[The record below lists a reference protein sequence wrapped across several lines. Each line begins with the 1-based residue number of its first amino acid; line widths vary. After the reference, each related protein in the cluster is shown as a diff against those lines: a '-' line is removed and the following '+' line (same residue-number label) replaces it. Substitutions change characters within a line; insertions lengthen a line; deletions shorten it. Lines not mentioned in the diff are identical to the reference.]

1 VVARRAG
8 LVAGAD
14 RRKRRGLTIGDLAD
28 QEGLL
33 GLPALAFPAQL
44 EVQRIVGRSALVA
57 FEGNHYSVSPGLV
70 GQTVTVTARL
80 GELHVEIL
88 SAAGRRVARHR
99 RAPASAGQQ
108 LRSAEHARLLEQA
121 VLDAFTTDKP
131 CRRKA
136 NPGARR
142 RRADSS
148 CSLARPRPGRRGRR
162 RSGGL
167 RADCEDGAVN
177 KHATYQ
183 QLRGH
188 LAFLKLTAAAEQLPA
203 ALEQAEKAKPGYTQF
218 LHDLLETEVK
228 ATRQRRLASRLRL
241 AGFPS
246 TKTLEEFDFSA
257 QPSLDRRLVDE
268 LATLR
273 FIEEKANV
281 LAIGPPGVGK
291 TMLAIALGLK
301 AVHAGYR
308 VYYTTAADLVART
321 SRAALE
327 GRWQTTMR
335 FWNGPQLLVIDE
347 LGYLPMPGEA
357 AAHLF
362 QVISRRY
369 EHGSIILT
377 TNRGIASWGEIFD
390 DHTVAA
396 AILDRLL
403 HHATVLQIDGDS
415 YRMRGH
421 RARLA
426 TLKAGLNHPAEG
438 GEFSRSHLGNSHDR

>member
-1 VVARRAG
+1 
-8 LVAGAD
+8 
-14 RRKRRGLTIGDLAD
+14 
-28 QEGLL
+28 
-33 GLPALAFPAQL
+33 
-44 EVQRIVGRSALVA
+44 
-57 FEGNHYSVSPGLV
+57 
-70 GQTVTVTARL
+70 
-80 GELHVEIL
+80 
-88 SAAGRRVARHR
+88 
-99 RAPASAGQQ
+99 
-108 LRSAEHARLLEQA
+108 
-121 VLDAFTTDKP
+121 
-131 CRRKA
+131 
-136 NPGARR
+136 
-142 RRADSS
+142 
-148 CSLARPRPGRRGRR
+148 
-162 RSGGL
+162 
-167 RADCEDGAVN
+167 VN

-188 LAFLKLTAAAEQLPA
+188 LATLKLTAAAERLPA
-203 ALEQAEKAKPGYTQF
+203 ALEHAEQGKPGYTQF
-218 LHDLLETEVK
+218 LHDLLEVEVQ
-228 ATRQRRLASRLRL
+228 ATLERRLASRLRL

-246 TKTLEEFDFSA
+246 SKTLEEFDFTA
-257 QPSLDRRLVDE
+257 QPSIDRRLVEE

-273 FIEEKANV
+273 FIEEHANV

-321 SRAALE
+321 TKAALE

-347 LGYLPMPGEA
+347 LGCLPLPA
-357 AAHLF
+357 AAASHLF

-377 TNRGIASWGEIFD
+377 TNRGIASWGEIFED
-390 DHTVAA
+390 TTVAA

-415 YRMRGH
+415 YRMRDH

-426 TLKAGLNHPAEG
+426 TLRAGLNHPHHP
-438 GEFSRSHLGNSHDR
+438 GENPRSQLGNSHDP

>member
-1 VVARRAG
+1 
-8 LVAGAD
+8 
-14 RRKRRGLTIGDLAD
+14 
-28 QEGLL
+28 
-33 GLPALAFPAQL
+33 
-44 EVQRIVGRSALVA
+44 
-57 FEGNHYSVSPGLV
+57 
-70 GQTVTVTARL
+70 
-80 GELHVEIL
+80 
-88 SAAGRRVARHR
+88 
-99 RAPASAGQQ
+99 
-108 LRSAEHARLLEQA
+108 
-121 VLDAFTTDKP
+121 
-131 CRRKA
+131 
-136 NPGARR
+136 
-142 RRADSS
+142 
-148 CSLARPRPGRRGRR
+148 
-162 RSGGL
+162 
-167 RADCEDGAVN
+167 VN

-188 LAFLKLTAAAEQLPA
+188 LAYLKLTAAAEQLPA
-203 ALEQAEKAKPGYTQF
+203 ALEAAEKTKPGYTQF
-218 LHDLLETEVK
+218 LHDLLNVEVE

-246 TKTLEEFDFSA
+246 TKTLEEFDFTA
-257 QPSLDRRLVDE
+257 QPSLDRRLVEE

-390 DHTVAA
+390 DSTVAA

-426 TLKAGLNHPAEG
+426 QLRAGLNARSSEPP
-438 GEFSRSHLGNSHDR
+438 SRSVS